1 MIIFFIN
8 TKIVNNRACIEC
20 FRVLILNYTQIIL
33 DDLLDR
39 RLFLIKCLNKSLKMY
54 MYIYYYVI
62 DNFMIIL
69 HYK

>member
-8 TKIVNNRACIEC
+8 TEIVNNRACIEC
-20 FRVLILNYTQIIL
+20 LRVLILNYKQIIL
-33 DDLLDR
+33 DDLLNR
-39 RLFLIKCLNKSLKMY
+39 RLFWIKCLNKSLKMY
-54 MYIYYYVI
+54 MYIYYVI